1 MEFADNESLMNVYY
15 RDFDVNSAL
24 DMIRLLFPLLFV
36 TGGIAFS
43 GAAAADD
50 DQLPLFVTTSGV
62 DSGGCQ
68 DAASPCRTI
77 GYALRQVGK
86 NGQIRVAG
94 GTYELADVEDV
105 VYLVSNAIDAR
116 GGFREADNLTVRTHA
131 ETTLIGAPVEFAD
144 ELQRRGFRVI
154 ADSKGINRE
163 TASHTAA
170 LVKTQT
176 SLKSNTKATSCSGG
190 TAGVFPCNNVNLLAH
205 VADRTSTAT
214 GADIWGFMDLNSNR
228 EYAIVGYSVG
238 TAVFD
243 VTDPENPR
251 EVGFIDGQRTTW
263 RDIKVYQFWNP
274 ADSRWNAFAYVTA
287 DNASDGLLIVD
298 LSELPHKISRVDYSS
313 DFTAAHNVYL
323 TNTDFSTGLS
333 LTGQTPTLILAGS
346 NRNDGRFRS
355 YSLANPAS
363 PVFISAPATPT
374 GQAGN
379 DRLYMHD
386 AASMA
391 ITDSRKDSQCVNAA
405 TSTHCDVLFDF
416 NETTVDIWDVTDP
429 RDPVRLSQTPYA
441 NADYVHSG
449 WWSEDKQY
457 LFVQDETDERD
468 RGLKTTLRS
477 FSLADLTIPTL
488 AGDWTGPTNA
498 IDHNGFVRGN
508 RYYMS
513 NYARGLTIL
522 DITDPTSPTAAG
534 RFDTYPSSDNVGFP
548 GAWGTYPFL
557 PSGALMISD
566 IDSGF
571 YVVADNTLNVAQ
583 GTLSFAADSFAASEI
598 QPGTIVVTR
607 NGGSQGT
614 SSVTWELIG
623 ATASLDDVTAS
634 SGTLNWGPGDN
645 SDRQINLAASNDGS
659 AEGLERMLIKLSAP
673 SGGATLSSPSIAS
686 VYISDPGDTAVVEFS
701 NPSLALSEL
710 GFGTAIAIVERSGTA
725 GGAVSVDFSVSG
737 GNAINGT
744 DFSGPASGTLTW
756 ADGDADPKSVEFA
769 VANDGAQEST
779 EFFELTL
786 SNASGAALGNETQ
799 MRVELLDG
807 GNVNQAPNSVAGGS
821 QTVSPGASV
830 VLDGRQSNDPDGE
843 DLSYAW
849 TQTTGPAV
857 TLNDSNRVTAS
868 FTAPS
873 VTSDT
878 LLRFD
883 LQVTDP
889 AGSSDTSTTSVTV
902 TASAGPSG
910 GSPGGSSSGGG
921 GMTLWLL
928 GLLGYMATRRAVSQM
943 DAS

>member
-1 MEFADNESLMNVYY
+1 MEFSDNERLMNVYY
-15 RDFDVNSAL
+15 RDFGINSAL
-24 DMIRLLFPLLFV
+24 EMIRLLFPLLFITV
-36 TGGIAFS
+36 GIAFS
-43 GAAAADD
+43 NTAAADD

-94 GTYELADVEDV
+94 GSYELADVEDV
-105 VYLVSNAIDAR
+105 VYLVSNAIDVR

-144 ELQRRGFRVI
+144 ELLRRGFRVI

-163 TASHTAA
+163 TASKAAA
-170 LVKTQT
+170 LVRTQT

-190 TAGVFPCNNVNLLAH
+190 TAGAFPCNNVNLLAH
-205 VADRTSTAT
+205 IADRTSTAT

-228 EYAIVGYSVG
+228 EYAIVGYSIG

-251 EVGFIDGQRTTW
+251 EVGFIDGQSTTW

-287 DNASDGLLIVD
+287 DNASDGLFIVD
-298 LSELPHKISRVDYSS
+298 LSELPHKVSRVNYSS
-313 DFTAAHNVYL
+313 DFAAAHNVYL

-333 LTGQTPTLILAGS
+333 LTGRTPTLILAGS

-355 YSLANPAS
+355 YSLADPVS

-386 AASMA
+386 AASMV
-391 ITDSRKDSQCVNAA
+391 ITDSRKDSQCVNAG
-405 TSTHCDVLFDF
+405 TSAHCDVLFDF
-416 NETTVDIWDVTDP
+416 NETTVDIWDITDP
-429 RDPVRLSQTPYA
+429 GNPARLSQTPYA

-477 FSLADLTIPTL
+477 FSLADLTMPTL
-488 AGDWTGPTNA
+488 VGDWTGPTNA

-522 DITDPTSPTAAG
+522 DVTDPTSPTAAG

-557 PSGALMISD
+557 PSGVLMISD

-571 YVVADNTLNVAQ
+571 YTVADNTLDVAQ
-583 GTLSFAADSFAASEI
+583 GTLSFAAGSFAASES
-598 QPGTIVVTR
+598 QPGSIVVTR
-607 NGGSQGT
+607 SGGSQGT
-614 SSVTWELIG
+614 TSVNWELIG
-623 ATASLDDVTAS
+623 ATASLDDVTATG
-634 SGTLNWGPGDN
+634 GTLNWGPGDT
-645 SDRQINLAASNDGS
+645 SDRLIDLAASNDGS
-659 AEGLERMLIKLSAP
+659 AEGLERMLIKLNAP

-701 NPSLALSEL
+701 NPSLSLSEL

-725 GGAVSVDFSVSG
+725 SGAVSVDFSVSG

-744 DFSGPASGTLTW
+744 DFSGPANGTLTW
-756 ADGDADPKSVEFA
+756 ADGDADPKWVEFA

-786 SNASGAALGNETQ
+786 SNATGAALGSETQ

-807 GNVNQAPNSVAGGS
+807 GDVNQAPNSVAGSS
-821 QTVSPGASV
+821 QTVSPGVSV
-830 VLDGRQSNDPDGE
+830 ILDGRQSNDPDGD

-857 TLNDSNRVTAS
+857 SLNDNDMVTAS

-883 LQVTDP
+883 LQVTDV
-889 AGSSDTSTTSVTV
+889 AGLSDTSTTSVTV
-902 TASAGPSG
+902 NASAGPTGGSSG
-910 GSPGGSSSGGG
+910 GSSGGG
-921 GMTLWLL
+921 AMTLWLL
-928 GLLGYMATRRAVSQM
+928 GLLGYMARRRAVSRT